1 MSHITLITLLVTR
14 NMFVNQIVNRIWHLE
29 PFTCKYPAFTK
40 WGREGCLFL
49 LGGKKEKGDRR
60 ILSPSR
66 LTRVKGKNKRKKKY
80 FSNFHWSGTS
90 NEFSSLPLLQTNR
103 PLSPF
108 PFLSLLCFLQA
119 NVSLTDNGLEHIKV
133 GDQMVLN
140 IWINFSR

>member
-40 WGREGCLFL
+40 WGREGRLFL

-90 NEFSSLPLLQTNR
+90 NEFSFLSHSFKPTNPSLP
-103 PLSPF
+103 SHS
-108 PFLSLLCFLQA
+108 FLSYVSYRQTLALLTMDWSIL
-119 NVSLTDNGLEHIKV
+119 
-133 GDQMVLN
+133 
-140 IWINFSR
+140 R